1 MDPANGRSG
10 SQPMLCILKACRKCS
25 GDLVLDGD
33 ELRCWQCGRYY
44 YPEPAPGN
52 LPRERAAADRPL
64 ARVARVAAGRLRRG
78 RAGRDINSVIA
89 AKDRSEDRWWS
100 KNRETIRFLDE
111 GRSVREIS
119 LLFGRGERQIRVV
132 RERLNDLRAAT
143 EPAGG
148 RR

>member
-1 MDPANGRSG
+1 
-10 SQPMLCILKACRKCS
+10 MLCILKACRKCS